1 MKKLLL
7 GIAICL
13 FFSVLTNAQIYMYGT
28 TSEGG
33 ANGLGTIYRV
43 NKNGQNFQKLYDF
56 SNSTGGA
63 PYGGMTLANNG
74 KLYGFTTQGGQIV
87 NSGASL
93 ALGTFF
99 QFDPLTNA
107 YTVIEYIDDQSGI
120 GNTFNNSPTLAANGL
135 LYFASENNGLGG
147 TEGVLSS
154 FDPSTATFS
163 VLDTFLTTTTPKFGQ
178 PKSKLLYAS
187 DGNLYVTTYNG
198 GGGNGAIVKYDIALD
213 QLSVIHSSSGPT
225 NGSGSPEEYYR
236 AVNNPLYEASNG
248 VLYGASREG
257 GLTLSQ
263 GMVFKINKDG
273 TGFQKIESFTSGLEN
288 LGWYP
293 EGGFVEK
300 NGLLYATTVQEV
312 AEDVNSGTIYTI
324 DISNNTLNFI
334 YTLDLEGAQPQG
346 TFVESSNGRLYVTC
360 NGGPINTGSLI
371 ELNPLNTS
379 VTERHTFGTANGT
392 KPKHNELAIVDFSSL
407 SIDKSSLL
415 NNSIKIYPNPMKD
428 VINITVED
436 SNQIETIKILDL
448 KGAELFIDN
457 SKENKNAINTS
468 FLSSGIYLLSV
479 QTNFGNITR
488 KIVKE

>member
-87 NSGASL
+87 NSGASV

-107 YTVIEYIDDQSGI
+107 YTVIEYIDDESTI
-120 GNTFNNSPTLAANGL
+120 GNTFNNSPTLSPNGL
-135 LYFASENNGLGG
+135 LYIASQGYGLSSFDGI
-147 TEGVLSS
+147 LSS
-154 FDPSTATFS
+154 FDPTTGTFS
-163 VLDTFLTTTTPKFGQ
+163 VLDTFTHSYGTPR
-178 PKSKLLYAS
+178 SKLLLAS
-187 DGNLYVTTYNG
+187 DGNLYVTTFNG
-198 GGGNGAIVKYDIALD
+198 GTNGFGTITKYDVAQD
-213 QLSVIHSSSGPT
+213 QLFVLYNSSGP
-225 NGSGSPEEYYR
+225 NGSEEF
-236 AVNNPLYEASNG
+236 ADAENNPLFEASNG
-248 VLYGASREG
+248 VLYGSSRKG
-257 GLTLSQ
+257 GLTSST
-263 GMVFKINKDG
+263 GCVFKINKDG
-273 TGFQKIESFTSGLEN
+273 SGFQNLYNFSSGIQDE
-288 LGWYP
+288 GWYP
-293 EGGFVEK
+293 EGGFIEK
-300 NGLLYATTVQEV
+300 NGLLYGSTTQEDVQ
-312 AEDVNSGTIYTI
+312 DVNSGTIYTI

-457 SKENKNAINTS
+457 SKENKNVINTS